1 MTHTVLRG
9 TALALASAALAV
21 LPAVPAR
28 ADALRAQQWALQAVH
43 AQQAW
48 RTTKGEGV
56 TVAVLDTGVDANHP
70 DLEGQVEPER
80 DLVGFGPT
88 PGTPPGPG
96 TAPEWPASSQ
106 VTAMARTVRTGCWES
121 HRPQRSCRSG

>member
-1 MTHTVLRG
+1 MTKARQTLPRG
-9 TALALASAALAV
+9 AALTLAAAALAV

-28 ADALRAQQWALQAVH
+28 ADSIRAQEWGLEAIH

-70 DLEGQVEPER
+70 DLKGQVLPEK
-80 DLVGFGPT
+80 DLVGFGA
-88 PGTPPGPG
+88 GPG
-96 TAPEWPASSQ
+96 EEAWARHGTG
-106 VTAMARTVRTGCWES
+106 MA
-121 HRPQRSCRSG
+121 